1 MSSTKRP
8 RPRSKLASSRRRTER
23 PIQPAAASL
32 IEHAGGDGASLP
44 LHLLD
49 HRVPLGEFFLQVA
62 IRALRPE
69 PEHRFESRFDELLLK
84 ILVGPRR
91 LRDVVE
97 LFEHRFWRAGGR
109 EDAEEN
115 LRDEV
120 RQPFLDRGR
129 NIGRGFEPRRR
140 IHRQEA
146 YFAGAVESD
155 YLRRYVGEDDGDL
168 SAEEIV
174 HRRRD
179 A

>member
-32 IEHAGGDGASLP
+32 IEHAAAMGASLP
-44 LHLLD
+44 LHFLH
-49 HRVPLGEFFLQVA
+49 HRIPLREFFLQVA
-62 IRALRPE
+62 VRTLRPE

-84 ILVGPRR
+84 ILVPPRR

-115 LRDEV
+115 LRDEI
-120 RQPFLDRGR
+120 RQPFVDRGR
-129 NIGRGFEPRRR
+129 NIGRRFEPRRR
-140 IHRQEA
+140 IHRQDA
-146 YFAGAVESD
+146 YFAGTMQRD
-155 YLRRYVGEDDGDL
+155 YLRRDVGEDDGDL
-168 SAEEIV
+168 SAEEI
-174 HRRRD
+174 
-179 A
+179 